1 MPVAY
6 GDDDVIDERAVLA
19 LFLVGLIAGL
29 MLWAVVVLG
38 VLQ

>member
-1 MPVAY
+1 VPVGD
-6 GDDDVIDERAVLA
+6 GDDVNDERAVLA

-29 MLWAVVVLG
+29 MLWTVVVLG

>member
-1 MPVAY
+1 M
-6 GDDDVIDERAVLA
+6 DERMLLA

>member
-1 MPVAY
+1 MAVT
-6 GDDDVIDERAVLA
+6 GNDVNDERVVLVV
-19 LFLVGLIAGL
+19 FLVGLIAGL